1 MGELVDL
8 TGQKFGRLTV
18 IRIATE
24 EERNNRAEVYWL
36 CKCDC
41 GNEKIISG
49 HSIKRGLVVSCGCY
63 HKEISQK
70 RRKHGESKTKFYK
83 LWHGMIES
91 CENPTNGSYKNYG
104 AKGIK
109 VCEEWHD
116 YENFKNWALNKGY
129 KEGLSID
136 RIDNYDNYYPEN
148 CRWVSFIEQQNNKRN
163 NHYITYNNKTQTM
176 TDWARELGINY
187 QTIIARLKRGWTEQ
201 EAVSIPIGE
210 KRK

>member
-1 MGELVDL
+1 
-8 TGQKFGRLTV
+8 
-18 IRIATE
+18 
-24 EERNNRAEVYWL
+24 
-36 CKCDC
+36 
-41 GNEKIISG
+41 
-49 HSIKRGLVVSCGCY
+49 
-63 HKEISQK
+63 
-70 RRKHGESKTKFYK
+70 
-83 LWHGMIES
+83 MIER

-176 TDWARELGINY
+176 TDWARELGTNY

>member
-83 LWHGMIES
+83 LWHGIIER

-109 VCEEWHD
+109 ILGSVDPELDHQSISYDGIEIINTYDEE
-116 YENFKNWALNKGY
+116 EVVNFVFNKNIWL
-129 KEGLSID
+129 
-136 RIDNYDNYYPEN
+136 
-148 CRWVSFIEQQNNKRN
+148 
-163 NHYITYNNKTQTM
+163 KTSC
-176 TDWARELGINY
+176 D
-187 QTIIARLKRGWTEQ
+187 
-201 EAVSIPIGE
+201 
-210 KRK
+210 